1 MATAY
6 LKIENPGTAPAEAFT
21 LLGASTKRESTN
33 SGTIGKFGTGN
44 KHGVAVL
51 LRAGLEPQ
59 IFCGNLK
66 LGFTTRPQQMDDG
79 LRVHTFNRVVVQY
92 GGKTATGQSRTGT
105 EDLGFV
111 LEHGAT
117 DWLSTDLALR
127 EFVSNAIDRA
137 VEEGEAAFLAN
148 WLQAKGPEFISR
160 AKEKYSSA
168 WDETNEALEAYRQ
181 TATDYKNVTV
191 EIVNENQVR
200 AKAGVTR
207 VFIPMNEDV
216 FRFHANIGKWFLH
229 FSEPE
234 LLNQTIL
241 PKRNR
246 NLGDKQT
253 AVIYRRGVRVR
264 EFESNDTP
272 SLFDY
277 NLENLQLDESR
288 RVDDWRVQW
297 EAARA
302 FCKADKKT
310 LGALWQAM
318 IDGRKV
324 WEHEFSET
332 ALQYGMTPETQK
344 AWTESFEAIVG
355 DQAVICAKDGGVQ
368 AARKGYKVV
377 EAPEA
382 IVRAAKAQGVKTPDM
397 VLSNDEREGREVLDS
412 TPDAEAAVDF
422 VWNVIEKYKLANG
435 RKRPTVKTFRK
446 IMDGG
451 GQTLGFYRDGVVYIN
466 QDIAGFGALQ
476 TGWHNLTQ
484 QLLVTA
490 LEECVHHATGGA
502 IDGSRD
508 IQDFSFNLS
517 IYLAKELA
525 GIA

>member
-6 LKIENPGTAPAEAFT
+6 LKIENPGVAPAEAFT
-21 LLGASTKRESTN
+21 LLGASTKRDNTN

-66 LGFTTRPQQMDDG
+66 LGFTTRPQVMDDG
-79 LRVHTFNRVVVQY
+79 LRAHTFNRVVVQY
-92 GGKTATGQSRTGT
+92 GGKTANGQSRTGS

-137 VEEGEAAFLAN
+137 VEEGEAAYLTE
-148 WLQAKGPEFISR
+148 WLRNKGDNFISR
-160 AKEKYSSA
+160 AKEKYSTA
-168 WDETNEALEAYRQ
+168 WDETREAIEAYRK
-181 TATDYKNVTV
+181 TANDYKNVTI

-234 LLNQTIL
+234 LLNATIL

-246 NLGDKQT
+246 NLGDQQT

-264 EFESNDTP
+264 EFESSDTP

-277 NLENLQLDESR
+277 NLEHLQLDESR

-297 EAARA
+297 EAAKA
-302 FCKADKKT
+302 FCKADKAT
-310 LGALWQAM
+310 LSGLWQAM

-324 WEHEFSET
+324 WEHDFSET
-332 ALQYGMTPETQK
+332 ALQQGITPETQK
-344 AWTESFEAIVG
+344 AWAESFEAVAG
-355 DQAVICAKDGGVQ
+355 EQAVICAKDGGQQ

-377 EAPEA
+377 EAPEE
-382 IVRAAKAQGVKTPDM
+382 IVRAARAQGVKTPDV

-422 VWNVIEKYKLANG
+422 VWSVIEKYKLANG
-435 RKRPTVKTFRK
+435 RKRPVVKTFRK

-451 GQTLGFYRDGVVYIN
+451 GQTLGYYRDGTVFIN
-466 QDIAGFGALQ
+466 QDIAGFGAIQ

-490 LEECVHHATGGA
+490 LEECVHHVTGA
-502 IDGSRD
+502 ADFTRD
-508 IQDFSFNLS
+508 IQDFVFNIS
-517 IYLAKELA
+517 IYMAKEIS
-525 GIA
+525 GIS